1 MMVTILSETIVRSSV
16 IVALCGLAALLF
28 RSRSAE
34 IRHFIWCGALYSLL
48 LLPPLQFAMVPRTWA
63 MPYART
69 ITALYLAAL
78 LMLLVRFLLAVSYV
92 RGIVRR
98 SEAIFDPDLR
108 ELVHESWLQSLSRYR
123 PEVRLSREVC
133 VPMTAG
139 VHESCILLPA
149 SCIRWPRE
157 KLHAV
162 LLHEL
167 AHVRRGDPAIA
178 FLSSL
183 VVCLFWIHPFVYWLR
198 RQLAALAEEA
208 CDQAAL
214 ERMDPAR
221 YARILVE
228 FVTALPASGSRILP
242 VCSVAVHRSQVKRRI
257 EKIFSI
263 GARPKA
269 TYGWLRAVLL
279 ITFVP
284 VFYVAGA
291 SRFEVQDVTD
301 KVVVN
306 DEEQARAAE
315 VDLQQHPENLQEREA
330 LMAFYANHGDESGF
344 TKQLLWM
351 IEHHPEAPVTTIRF
365 YPRPPWTESQEDH
378 QRIRDAWGQA
388 LATHSA
394 SPDVI
399 FHAGLFMEQ
408 DDPVRALMLLRQA
421 QGMVTD
427 PQRQARY
434 FDAIAWLYSLAVLRD
449 LHANDPRFQVG
460 PAIDLSAAIVLRA
473 EVESS
478 TDPALLSKTGTHL
491 VQMNEDAVGLSYLQ
505 KAIDLDPSSP
515 AWKEAL
521 ESAKVESIRRQNR
534 QELSAPVQI
543 GAGVAGANLLT
554 KVEPQYPPLAQQ
566 ARVQGSVEFTVDIGP
581 DGHVKNIRLVR
592 GHPLLVNAAK
602 DAVLQYV
609 YRPTLLNGKPVAV
622 RTTVVV
628 PFRLP

>member
-1 MMVTILSETIVRSSV
+1 MVTILSETIVRSTA
-16 IVALCGLAALLF
+16 IVAVCALAALLF

-34 IRHFIWCGALYSLL
+34 IRHFIWCGALYSLF
-48 LLPPLQFAMVPRTWA
+48 LLPPLQFAMVPRSWA
-63 MPYART
+63 MPYAGT
-69 ITALYLAAL
+69 IAALYLTVALVL
-78 LMLLVRFLLAVSYV
+78 LMRFLLAASYV
-92 RGIVRR
+92 RGIMRR
-98 SEAIFDPDLR
+98 SEAIFDGDLR

-133 VPMTAG
+133 VPMTAD
-139 VHESCILLPA
+139 VHESCIVLPA
-149 SCIRWPRE
+149 SCTSWPRE
-157 KLHAV
+157 KLQAV

-183 VVCLFWIHPFVYWLR
+183 LVCLFWIHPLVYWVR
-198 RQLAALAEEA
+198 RRLAALAEEA
-208 CDQAAL
+208 CDEAAL
-214 ERMDPAR
+214 ERMDPAH

-228 FVTALPASGSRILP
+228 FVATLPASGSRILP
-242 VCSVAVHRSQVKRRI
+242 VCSVAVHRSHAKQRI
-257 EKIFSI
+257 EKIFST
-263 GARPKA
+263 GARRKA
-269 TYGWLRAVLL
+269 RHGWARALL
-279 ITFVP
+279 IIAFFP
-284 VFYVAGA
+284 VLYVAGA
-291 SRFEVQDVTD
+291 SRFEVQDVSD
-301 KVVVN
+301 KVVVS

-315 VDLQQHPENLQEREA
+315 ADLQQHPENLQKRGA
-330 LMAFYANHGDESGF
+330 LMAFYANHADEAGF

-351 IEHHPEAPVTTIRF
+351 IDHHPEAPVTVMRF

-378 QRIRDAWGQA
+378 QRIRDAWEQA

-408 DDPVRALMLLRQA
+408 DDPIRALTLLRQA
-421 QGMVTD
+421 QAMVTD

-449 LHANDPRFQVG
+449 LHANDPHFQMG
-460 PAIDLSAAIVLRA
+460 PAIDLSAAITLRA
-473 EVESS
+473 ELESS
-478 TDPALLSKTGTHL
+478 TDPALLSKAGTHL
-491 VQMNEDAVGLSYLQ
+491 VDMREDAIGLGYLQ
-505 KAIDLDPSSP
+505 KAIDLDPANP
-515 AWKEAL
+515 VWKQAL
-521 ESAKVESIRRQNR
+521 ESAKAEPIRRQNI
-534 QELSAPVQI
+534 QQLTGQVQI
-543 GAGVAGANLLT
+543 GAGVADANLLT

-566 ARVQGSVEFTVDIGP
+566 HRIQGSVEFTVDIGP

-602 DAVLQYV
+602 EAVFQYV

-628 PFRLP
+628 PFRLQ